1 MKTHSLLLVAI
12 ALAVFPCVVLGNC
25 PVTLPRSSPV
35 EVPNS
40 ESGDSFAWFGSEAL
54 AVRLPA
60 DGRWKGM
67 GPSHNFG
74 DKFWI
79 WRRGYDAMSEPR
91 PALTFAGVKLGGGN
105 IPERMQIDAATN
117 AFGDGWSQMLVGM
130 EFPSA
135 GCWQV
140 TAKYVYAG
148 ITHDLTFV
156 LDVIGQ

>member
-1 MKTHSLLLVAI
+1 
-12 ALAVFPCVVLGNC
+12 
-25 PVTLPRSSPV
+25 
-35 EVPNS
+35 
-40 ESGDSFAWFGSEAL
+40 
-54 AVRLPA
+54 
-60 DGRWKGM
+60 
-67 GPSHNFG
+67 
-74 DKFWI
+74 
-79 WRRGYDAMSEPR
+79 
-91 PALTFAGVKLGGGN
+91 VKLGGGN

>member
-1 MKTHSLLLVAI
+1 MKLLSPLLVCAF
-12 ALAVFPCVVLGNC
+12 AATPCVALGDC
-25 PVTLPRSSPV
+25 PVTLPASSPV
-35 EVPNS
+35 DVPKS
-40 ESGDSFAWFGSEAL
+40 SRGSSFAWYGSEAL

-67 GPSHNFG
+67 GPARNFG

-79 WRRGYDAMSEPR
+79 WRRGYDAKTEPR
-91 PALTFAGVKLGGGN
+91 PALTFAGVKLDAGDK
-105 IPERMQIDAATN
+105 PERMQIDEATN
-117 AFGDGWSQMLVGM
+117 AFGPGWSQMLTGM

-140 TAKYVYAG
+140 TATYAYAG

-156 LDVIGQ
+156 VDVIAE

>member
-1 MKTHSLLLVAI
+1 MKQLSYLFVLFAMAGISGVADGD
-12 ALAVFPCVVLGNC
+12 CS
-25 PVTLPRSSPV
+25 VTLPSSSAV
-35 EVPNS
+35 LVPNS
-40 ESGDSFAWFGSEAL
+40 ESDGSFAWYGSEAL

-67 GPSHNFG
+67 GPSRNFR

-79 WRRGYDAMSEPR
+79 WRRGYDAKTETR
-91 PALTFAGVKLGGGN
+91 PALTFAGVK
-105 IPERMQIDAATN
+105 
-117 AFGDGWSQMLVGM
+117 MLVGM

-140 TAKYVYAG
+140 TATYVYAG

-156 LDVIGQ
+156 VDVVTE